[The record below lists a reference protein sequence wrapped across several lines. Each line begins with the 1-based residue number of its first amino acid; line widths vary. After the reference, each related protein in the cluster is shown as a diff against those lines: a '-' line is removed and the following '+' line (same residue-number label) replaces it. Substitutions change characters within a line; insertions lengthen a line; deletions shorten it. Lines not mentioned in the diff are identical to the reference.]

1 MITRGKMMLTAR
13 TFLPIATITGRIF
26 REGETFAFL
35 NTAFSTR
42 KANHSDGFFAKHSAT
57 KFTCTRAKNIEVW
70 RQLQVTIGN

>member
-1 MITRGKMMLTAR
+1 MITRGKMMLTAK
-13 TFLPIATITGRIF
+13 TFIPIATITGRIF
-26 REGETFAFL
+26 RESETFALL

-42 KANHSDGFFAKHSAT
+42 ETNHSDGVFAKHSAT